1 MHTIKP
7 IDKDAVVHAA
17 KLSGN
22 IITVEDHNILGG
34 LGSIVAD
41 TLLEAGV
48 FAKLKKIGV
57 PDKFIEFGY
66 PEEIY
71 PALGMDS
78 NGIYKTALEVLK

>member
-1 MHTIKP
+1 M
-7 IDKDAVVHAA
+7 
-17 KLSGN
+17 LFRS
-22 IITVEDHNILGG
+22 
-34 LGSIVAD
+34 VAD

-71 PALGMDS
+71 PALGMDA